1 MAVEVLH
8 DRERGN
14 SVMVCTTTDWAFGP
28 VFRAGEDAEDF
39 IVWVRENGPE
49 RALALG
55 LKRHWLGQHN
65 GTDPRDYPD
74 ADLEALYQAW
84 LRELE
89 RITP

>member
-8 DRERGN
+8 DPERRQ

-28 VFRAGEDAEDF
+28 VFREAEDAEEF
-39 IVWVRENGPE
+39 LIWVRENGPE
-49 RALALG
+49 RALTLG
-55 LKRHWLGQHN
+55 LKTHGLGTHN

-74 ADLEALYQAW
+74 RGLEALYQAW

-89 RITP
+89 RTTP